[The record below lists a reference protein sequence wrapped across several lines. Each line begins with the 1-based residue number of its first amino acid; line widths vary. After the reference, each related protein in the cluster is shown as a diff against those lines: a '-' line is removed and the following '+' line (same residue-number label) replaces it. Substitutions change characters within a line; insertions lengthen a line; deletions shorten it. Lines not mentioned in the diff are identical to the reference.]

1 MMKKKVTY
9 PLFLVFMVIALLAFG
24 KGSIAET
31 DSPKEETQVIKNI
44 SPRDAHVL
52 IEKNKKNPDF
62 VILDVRTPEEFS
74 EGHIENAVNL
84 DFYSDDFKEELDKL
98 DKNKTYVTHCRSGGR
113 SAKTLN
119 LMKELG
125 FKEAYNITG
134 GIVEWENE
142 GLPTTK

>member
-1 MMKKKVTY
+1 MKKKETY
-9 PLFLVFMVIALLAFG
+9 PLFLGLMIIALLALG
-24 KGSIAET
+24 KASIAET
-31 DSPKEETQVIKNI
+31 DTPKDETQVIKNI
-44 SPRDAHVL
+44 SPQDAHVL
-52 IEKNKKNPDF
+52 IEKNKNDPNL

>member
-1 MMKKKVTY
+1 MKKKEAY
-9 PLFLVFMVIALLAFG
+9 PLFLAFMVIALLAFG

-84 DFYSDDFKEELDKL
+84 DFYSDNFKEDLGKL
-98 DKNKTYVTHCRSGGR
+98 DKNKTYVTHCRSGSR

-134 GIVEWENE
+134 GIVQWENE